1 MNKQKQNFIKHFPKT
16 MCNISRTC
24 RQINISRKTY
34 YNWIDD
40 DKDFEIEVQNAKEGL
55 IDDLES
61 EIYNQIFHKHNVVA
75 TIFALKCLAKK
86 RGWSEKDEI
95 LTEEVKPLRVLE
107 FGDPVIDER
116 V

>member
-1 MNKQKQNFIKHFPKT
+1 MTKQKQNFIKHFPKT

-24 RQINISRKTY
+24 RQINVSRKTY

-40 DKDFEIEVQNAKEGL
+40 DKDFEIEVQSAKEGL

-61 EIYNQIFHKHNVVA
+61 EIYNQIFNKHNVVA

-95 LTEEVKPLRVLE
+95 LRRREETYRH
-107 FGDPVIDER
+107 G
-116 V
+116 